1 VAPAVGD
8 PGLYGVYGEP
18 RGVKSPDKRAT
29 HSGLTYLYKQVAHR
43 RIPMSSEI
51 LRMTT
56 EIVVSHASLTEL
68 STEQLVGEIK
78 AVYNVLSS
86 LEGGGI
92 LEEPLYEEAGGV
104 KKPSIPLKDIVK
116 AKYVVCLE
124 CGKKLKTLKT
134 HLHKSHGLTA
144 KEYYA
149 RFGLDP
155 KKFPLVCK
163 DYSATRS
170 KMAKARGLGAFGRKK
185 KAGV

>member
-1 VAPAVGD
+1 
-8 PGLYGVYGEP
+8 
-18 RGVKSPDKRAT
+18 
-29 HSGLTYLYKQVAHR
+29 
-43 RIPMSSEI
+43 MSSEV

-68 STEQLVGEIK
+68 TTEQLVDELK
-78 AVYNVLSS
+78 AVYNVLAS
-86 LEGGGI
+86 LDGGET
-92 LEEPLYEEAGGV
+92 LEQPVSEETAGV

-134 HLHKSHGLTA
+134 HLRKTHGLMP

-163 DYSATRS
+163 DYSAARS
-170 KMAKARGLGAFGRKK
+170 KLAKDRGLGSLGRKK
-185 KAGV
+185 KQAGA